1 MLFLS
6 APSLTRLPVLSTVA
20 DPQKTSSFLR
30 DFPGGPVVKTQPSNA
45 GVVGLIPGQGT
56 EISMLWPKIKNKQIF
71 KKKSFLNKFLNLF
84 LLKYS

>member
-30 DFPGGPVVKTQPSNA
+30 GFSGGPVVKTQPSNA

-56 EISMLWPKIKNKQIF
+56 EISMLHGVAKN
-71 KKKSFLNKFLNLF
+71 
-84 LLKYS
+84 